1 MTVMYDVAYRQK
13 MNVVTVSGGTQRH
26 FWHISV
32 SWDVMPC
39 SVLEVF

>member
-1 MTVMYDVAYRQK
+1 MIVMYEVAYRQK
-13 MNVVTVSGGTQRH
+13 LNVVTVSGGTQ
-26 FWHISV
+26 WHLLRISV